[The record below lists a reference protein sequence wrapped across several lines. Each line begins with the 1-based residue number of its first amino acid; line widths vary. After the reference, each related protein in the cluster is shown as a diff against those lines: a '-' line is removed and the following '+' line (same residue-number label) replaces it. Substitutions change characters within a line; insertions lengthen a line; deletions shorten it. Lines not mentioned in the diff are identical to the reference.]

1 MSTSSGQHAKLDP
14 RVREDDGLTADIPNV
29 VILANAGIQFL
40 RKPQPPSSSDTLI
53 AVVFVATQH

>member
-1 MSTSSGQHAKLDP
+1 
-14 RVREDDGLTADIPNV
+14 VREDDGLLAGGRNV
-29 VILANAGIQFL
+29 VIVANAGTQFL